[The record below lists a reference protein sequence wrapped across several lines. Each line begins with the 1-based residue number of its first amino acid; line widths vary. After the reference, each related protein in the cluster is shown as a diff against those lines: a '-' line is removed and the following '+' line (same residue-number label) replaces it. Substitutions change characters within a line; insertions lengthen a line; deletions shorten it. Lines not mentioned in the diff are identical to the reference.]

1 MLNAGKYAIS
11 MDAMEDRFPNN
22 KSQGSSYVRSIG
34 PWELETTAIS
44 SPELLGLWYANQQAI
59 TGSEQTK
66 TSKPD
71 PKFTLLE
78 TNIAFENRPL
88 EKEIPIGSHHF

>member
-1 MLNAGKYAIS
+1 MPQQQIPRIELRKKHRALRIGNYRDLFTRVTGTLICEPASYRWQWA
-11 MDAMEDRFPNN
+11 N
-22 KSQGSSYVRSIG
+22 KNI
-34 PWELETTAIS
+34 
-44 SPELLGLWYANQQAI
+44 
-59 TGSEQTK
+59 K
-66 TSKPD
+66 KK